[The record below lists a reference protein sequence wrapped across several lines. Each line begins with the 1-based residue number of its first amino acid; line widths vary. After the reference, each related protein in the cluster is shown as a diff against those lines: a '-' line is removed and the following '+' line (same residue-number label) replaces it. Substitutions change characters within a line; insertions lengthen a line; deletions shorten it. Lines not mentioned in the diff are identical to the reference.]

1 MKKYL
6 TFILMLCG
14 AIVMLVFHSNFGL
27 IFAIVSLILS
37 IVYIKQKN
45 VFDIIALVGSIILIV
60 YFIIS
65 LVVAVDTVSGFQD
78 KAKQNTVNIYA
89 DNLEDSVE
97 SEIDTLVSNSE
108 LKNGENILT
117 EDLFEK
123 YNISYPKK
131 CESYVIANID
141 LNDSK
146 NNTYKAYV
154 RCDNKYAT
162 EGFDTK
168 YLK

>member
-1 MKKYL
+1 
-6 TFILMLCG
+6 MLCG
-14 AIVMLVFHSNFGL
+14 AIVMIAFHSNIGL
-27 IFAIVSLILS
+27 IFVIVSLILS
-37 IVYIKQKN
+37 IIYMKQKN
-45 VFDIIALVGSIILIV
+45 VFDIIALIGSIIV

-65 LVVAVDTVSGFQD
+65 LIIAVDTVSGFQD

-97 SEIDTLVSNSE
+97 SKIASLVDSNE

-162 EGFDTK
+162 EGFDAK